1 MSYAFSPPDHWFG
14 DGGILS
20 IPTSSQSS
28 FNNLLWN
35 CVPLSDRSVAGN
47 AVLENI
53 CHKPSAM
60 HLAEMEQA
68 DFLLN
73 QCLLM
78 QAMVENSESLQRPT
92 TPVPGPLAPQRQ
104 RKRRVQACFAW
115 NDGRPCAAVPC
126 RFSHCCARLGIMLG
140 GFALLRLKRL
150 LRRRVVV
157 ALTGSCPGTFCG
169 YFVWNFVV

>member
-1 MSYAFSPPDHWFG
+1 MASFAQYAGVVSRSYPEKAVA
-14 DGGILS
+14 
-20 IPTSSQSS
+20 
-28 FNNLLWN
+28 LW
-35 CVPLSDRSVAGN
+35 G
-47 AVLENI
+47 
-53 CHKPSAM
+53 
-60 HLAEMEQA
+60 HLATVMSCQNRATSGWWRSYDVSLRHSYSSMERA

-78 QAMVENSESLQRPT
+78 QAMVESSESLQRPT
-92 TPVPGPLAPQRQ
+92 PPVPGPLAPQRQ

-150 LRRRVVV
+150 LRRWVVV
-157 ALTGSCPGTFCG
+157 ALTDRCPGTFCG
-169 YFVWNFVV
+169 YFVWNFVVR